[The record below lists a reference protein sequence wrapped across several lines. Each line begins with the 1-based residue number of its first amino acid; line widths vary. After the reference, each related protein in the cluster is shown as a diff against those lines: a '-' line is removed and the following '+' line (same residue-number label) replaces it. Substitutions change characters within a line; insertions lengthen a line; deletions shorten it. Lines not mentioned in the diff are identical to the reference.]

1 MTDDDDDDRF
11 STQAQLAGKESPS
24 EADVKAI
31 LAGGTC
37 RSRARELSRLWMMA
51 AGRRCVSS
59 MRLFD
64 ASLRHETDGKIVC
77 LFSRSRG

>member
-1 MTDDDDDDRF
+1 MTETTTTIDRF

-51 AGRRCVSS
+51 AKRRLLIVS
-59 MRLFD
+59 
-64 ASLRHETDGKIVC
+64 
-77 LFSRSRG
+77 

>member
-1 MTDDDDDDRF
+1 VRERETDDDDDRF

-37 RSRARELSRLWMMA
+37 RSRARELSSSRMMA
-51 AGRRCVSS
+51 EG
-59 MRLFD
+59 
-64 ASLRHETDGKIVC
+64 
-77 LFSRSRG
+77 